1 MSYYIMFS
9 CNYISAS
16 QEPGDV
22 VVDVVTEAGSKLGMT
37 AFSYL
42 PSERDLMLQRVTR
55 DPGRLAHFLAE
66 LSQTLKPL
74 GNDSNIAKE
83 SQGNVKKQT
92 SLG

>member
-9 CNYISAS
+9 YNYISAS

-22 VVDVVTEAGSKLGMT
+22 LVDVLTDAGSRLGRT
-37 AFSYL
+37 FFRYNS
-42 PSERDLMLQRVTR
+42 SNRDLVQQLIKDPNLQ
-55 DPGRLAHFLAE
+55 AQYFFE
-66 LSQTLKPL
+66 LSKHFKFL

-92 SLG
+92 LLG